1 MDEQPGSF
9 GAPLSG
15 TQISTSEFL
24 RNTKT
29 ILRIWLIL
37 TNFITFSAQ
46 VSIAHDSRDHCVF
59 FEQSK
64 CNFHMLVSTLGLFT
78 SIFFLVVDWRFVA
91 ISSAQKRK
99 LVTQCELVINS
110 TIAFFTFV
118 AFCSSTTGFHSFP
131 SDEIPEVQ
139 FELESSAKTIL
150 SFTFLSIPAWLWISF
165 ISFRNYQK
173 GSYYLYDRIEEGV
186 LSAFADPNDAE
197 EAVPYES
204 IPNAQHLNLNWD
216 AQSFRPVP
224 FSAEFNKNQ
233 STPNQ
238 PKNTY

>member
-15 TQISTSEFL
+15 TAISTSEFL
-24 RNTKT
+24 KNTKT
-29 ILRIWLIL
+29 LLRLWLIL
-37 TNFITFSAQ
+37 TNFIMFSAQ
-46 VSIAHDSRDHCVF
+46 VSISHDSRDHCVF

-78 SIFFLVVDWRFVA
+78 SVFFLVVDWRFVA

-99 LVTQCELVINS
+99 LVTQCELIINS
-110 TIAFFTFV
+110 TIAFFTFI
-118 AFCSSTTGFHSFP
+118 AFCSSISGLHSFP
-131 SDEIPEVQ
+131 AEEIPEVQ

-173 GSYYLYDRIEEGV
+173 GV

-197 EAVPYES
+197 EASPYES
-204 IPNAQHLNLNWD
+204 IPNAHHLNLQWNEE
-216 AQSFRPVP
+216 SFRPVP
-224 FSAEFNKNQ
+224 FSAEFNK
-233 STPNQ
+233 SRTTPNQ